1 MNTDA
6 DSTSDLL
13 NLIAG
18 SWTSDA
24 LAAAVELNLPDLLA
38 SGARTAADLADATQC
53 EPGAL
58 ARLLRALVAIDVCV
72 EEAGGAFAITPMG
85 ARLREDHP
93 QSLHFWSIYWAHS
106 MRPLWSHLSESVRTG
121 QSVRKALTGFDGF
134 ERQQRD
140 PAAAALFNKTM
151 VELTRLVASDVA
163 RSYDFT
169 AVRTVVDIGGGY
181 GELMIDV
188 LRQAPQLKGT
198 LFDLP
203 HAIDGAQRSLAE
215 ADLSARCDCVAGDF
229 FECVPP
235 EADLYI
241 LKSILHDWPD
251 DRARTILENCR
262 RAMPLGARLLIV
274 ERMRPDRAHS
284 CETHRQIARSDLAML
299 LGLGSQERSET
310 EFHELLA
317 SAGFAVV
324 RVDSVA
330 LAFSLI
336 EAVLVPESTAS
347 RAS

>member
-1 MNTDA
+1 MMSTGA
-6 DSTSDLL
+6 DSTSHLL

-38 SGARTAADLADATQC
+38 NGPRTAADLAAATHC
-53 EPGAL
+53 EAVAMG
-58 ARLLRALVAIDVCV
+58 RLLRALTTIDVCV
-72 EEAGGAFAITPMG
+72 EEAGGAFSITPMG
-85 ARLREDHP
+85 ARLSEAHP

-106 MRPLWSHLSESVRTG
+106 MRPLWSHLTEAVRTG

-134 ERQQRD
+134 QRQQRD
-140 PAAAALFNKTM
+140 PSAATLFNQTM
-151 VELTRLVASDVA
+151 VELTRLVANDVA
-163 RSYDFT
+163 RAYDFT
-169 AVRTVVDIGGGY
+169 AARTVVDVGGGY
-181 GELMIDV
+181 GELIVDI
-188 LRQAPQLKGT
+188 LRQAPHLSGI

-203 HAIDGAQRSLAE
+203 HAIDGARRNLMDTQ
-215 ADLSARCDCVAGDF
+215 LSARCRCVAGDF

-235 EADLYI
+235 GADLYV

-262 RAMPLGARLLIV
+262 RALAPGARVLIV
-274 ERMRPDRAHS
+274 ERVRPDRARN

-310 EFHELLA
+310 EFRELLR

-330 LAFSLI
+330 LGFSLI
-336 EAVLVPESTAS
+336 EAVPDGS
-347 RAS
+347 

>member
-1 MNTDA
+1 MTITAA
-6 DSTSDLL
+6 DSTSHLL

-38 SGARTAADLADATQC
+38 VGPRTAADLANATHC

-58 ARLLRALVAIDVCV
+58 ARLLRALVTIDVCV
-72 EEAGGAFAITPMG
+72 EEPDGAFAITPMG

-106 MRPLWSHLSESVRTG
+106 MRPLWSQLSESVRTG
-121 QSVRKALTGFDGF
+121 QSVRKALTSFDGF

-140 PAAAALFNKTM
+140 PAAAVLFNKTM
-151 VELTRLVASDVA
+151 VELTRLVAKDVA
-163 RSYDFT
+163 RAYDFT
-169 AVRTVVDIGGGY
+169 MARTVVDVGGGY
-181 GELMIDV
+181 GELIIDI
-188 LRQAPQLKGT
+188 LRRTPHLSGI

-203 HAIDGAQRSLAE
+203 HAIDGARRNLAE
-215 ADLSARCDCVAGDF
+215 TELSGRCSCVAGNF

-235 EADLYI
+235 GSGLYV
-241 LKSILHDWPD
+241 LKSIIHDWPD

-262 RAMPLGARLLIV
+262 CAMPPDARLLIV
-274 ERMRPDRAHS
+274 ERVRPDRAQS

-299 LGLGSQERSET
+299 LGLGSQERSES
-310 EFHELLA
+310 EFRALLA

-324 RVDSVA
+324 RVDAVA

-336 EAVLVPESTAS
+336 EAVPHCS
-347 RAS
+347 